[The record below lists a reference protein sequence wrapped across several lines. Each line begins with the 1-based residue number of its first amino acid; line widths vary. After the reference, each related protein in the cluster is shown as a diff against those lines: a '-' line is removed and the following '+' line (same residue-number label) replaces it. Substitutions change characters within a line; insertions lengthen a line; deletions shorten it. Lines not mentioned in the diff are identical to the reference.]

1 MPPPRILI
9 IEDETALLELI
20 RRYLVRIGFDVTA
33 TPDPAQGMGQLAQ
46 NPESFQL
53 VVLDLNFP
61 GVSGEQLLVSILEDY
76 ERIRVLVSSGF
87 PFSKDKLP
95 VQLHSRVGFLQ
106 KPYTPKML
114 GEAVQ
119 SLLAQ

>member
-1 MPPPRILI
+1 MPPARLLI
-9 IEDETALLELI
+9 IEDEIALLELL
-20 RRYLVRIGFDVTA
+20 RRYLVRIGFDVTS
-33 TPDPAQGMGQLAQ
+33 TPDPAQGMGYLAQ
-46 NPESFQL
+46 NPEAFQL
-53 VVLDLNFP
+53 VVLDLNLP
-61 GVSGEQLLVSILEDY
+61 GVSGEQLLERILADY

-87 PFSKDKLP
+87 PFSREKLP
-95 VQLHSRVGFLQ
+95 VHLHPRVGFLQ